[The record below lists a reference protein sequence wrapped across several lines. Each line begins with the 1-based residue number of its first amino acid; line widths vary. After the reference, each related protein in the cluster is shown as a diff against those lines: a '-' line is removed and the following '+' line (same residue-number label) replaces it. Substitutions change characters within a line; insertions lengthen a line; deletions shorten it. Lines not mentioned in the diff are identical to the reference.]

1 MTQGTTGGTSDTL
14 TGGTA
19 GGTAQQPAA
28 QAAAL
33 ADDDQLARLSDAL
46 DQAAELGTPAEVHV
60 YKLTGGRREL
70 VGRFTGETFDAFT
83 LAERYGGGR
92 FIARSRI
99 GGRWGP
105 SATFSAA
112 AAAVVEAPTMT
123 RAAASTTP
131 ASSAAGMFTPEGMLG
146 LIMSQANQQ
155 TQMLTGLL
163 TAVLQKPAET
173 PKLSELAAL
182 MRPAS
187 GLGEVVGA
195 LEALERMRG
204 GDQGGGGD
212 GLGELA
218 GILAPALA
226 AAHPPA
232 PQARP
237 AMTRAVR
244 PALPDRAALG
254 RATVGGIARGRLQ
267 AVAGLA
273 RAAFALGLPPATAAA
288 VLRHT
293 LEELRVDPIAAAR
306 SIGEAL
312 HGKVSHAEAVYA
324 FAVYSELSKGS
335 TTPATAGETAAA
347 HVQTACE
354 GDDASEGEEGD
365 DASQGDDG
373 EELDDG
379 EEDPE
384 PFDQR

>member
-1 MTQGTTGGTSDTL
+1 MNQGTTGGTSDTL

-46 DQAAELGTPAEVHV
+46 DSAAELGTPAEVHV

-70 VGRFTGETFDAFT
+70 VGRFTGENFDAFT

-218 GILAPALA
+218 GILAPAFA
-226 AAHPPA
+226 AAHQPA
-232 PQARP
+232 RPAARP

-244 PALPDRAALG
+244 PALPDRAALAMAA
-254 RATVGGIARGRLQ
+254 RGGIARGRMQ
-267 AVAGLA
+267 AVAALA
-273 RAAFALGLPPATAAA
+273 RAMFALSFPASSAAT
-288 VLRHT
+288 VLRHV
-293 LEELRVDPIAAAR
+293 LEALKLDPIAAAR

-324 FAVYSELSKGS
+324 FAVYSELSKSS
-335 TTPATAGETAAA
+335 TTPTPATAGETAA
-347 HVQTACE
+347 
-354 GDDASEGEEGD
+354 DRGEETD
-365 DASQGDDG
+365 DDGDDG
-373 EELDDG
+373 EELDGEELDG
-379 EEDPE
+379 EELEAEQPE
-384 PFDQR
+384 PFDPR